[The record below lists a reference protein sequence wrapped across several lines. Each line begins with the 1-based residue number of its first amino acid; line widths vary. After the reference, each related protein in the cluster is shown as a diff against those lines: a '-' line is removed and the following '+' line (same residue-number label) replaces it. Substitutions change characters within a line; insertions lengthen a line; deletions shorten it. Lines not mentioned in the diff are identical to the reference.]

1 MTSDP
6 LSLSA
11 AAALPLG
18 VRVRALQ
25 QQLPGLGGGSHFLAR
40 QKKPRISSGW
50 PALDALLPGQ
60 GFLRGSLV
68 EWLSEGPGS
77 GAGTLALRVAQQASR
92 PVDPQAHPQAA
103 PIVVLDRSGWF
114 YPPAAA
120 AWGMDLQRLILL
132 CPRDEASALWA
143 LDQALRCP
151 AVAAVWTWLPR
162 LEGRWFRRFQLAVE
176 HSGCLGLLLR
186 PAQVRGQPSWAEMQ
200 LGVQPQPSRSG
211 RRWCVELLRC
221 RGPGRLG
228 QVEFQLDELS
238 DRLPT
243 LKKSGSHETHS
254 LPLATPLA
262 PPKAAR
268 RSTRA

>member
-1 MTSDP
+1 MTP
-6 LSLSA
+6 NLPSLSA
-11 AAALPLG
+11 ATAPSLQ

-25 QQLPGLGGGSHFLAR
+25 QLPGLCGGSHFSATE
-40 QKKPRISSGW
+40 KPRVSSGW

-77 GAGTLALRVAQQASR
+77 GAGSLALRVAQQASR
-92 PVDPQAHPQAA
+92 PVRQPASQQTA

-120 AWGMDLQRLILL
+120 AWGIDLQRLILL
-132 CPRDEASALWA
+132 RPRDEAAALWA

-186 PAQVRGQPSWAEMQ
+186 PAQVRGQPSWAEVQ
-200 LGVQPQPSRSG
+200 LGVRPQLSRSG
-211 RRWCVELLRC
+211 RRWYVELLRC
-221 RGPGRLG
+221 RGTGRLG
-228 QVEFQLDELS
+228 QVELQLDELS
-238 DRLPT
+238 
-243 LKKSGSHETHS
+243 
-254 LPLATPLA
+254 
-262 PPKAAR
+262 
-268 RSTRA
+268 